1 MSLDRFQTGVIELLN
16 DIADK
21 IDGSYKSI
29 KGVFSMYTGIPPV
42 VSYQTFTDIRTNN
55 LDRRFV
61 NFEAGTTATGFYIS
75 FRVYSDLLPEPLSN
89 APFTY
94 KFDKNDIEIII
105 GPGYD
110 TEAYSSFSIKKTI
123 ETTTNPDDTLY
134 LQIHSKTPENFG
146 ANTSTG
152 DPINVVPFE
161 IRFYNLVPYNP

>member
-55 LDRRFV
+55 LDRV
-61 NFEAGTTATGFYIS
+61 LANYESADTGTGFYIS
-75 FRVYSDLLPEPLSN
+75 FRVFSDQLSN
-89 APFTY
+89 FSGPAPFTY
-94 KFDKNDIEIII
+94 IFDKNDIEVII

-161 IRFYNLVPYNP
+161 IRFYNLLPYNP

>member
-21 IDGSYKSI
+21 LDGGYKSI
-29 KGVFSMYTGIPPV
+29 KGVFSITTGIPPFI
-42 VSYQTFTDIRTNN
+42 SYQTFTDIRTNN
-55 LDRRFV
+55 LDRV
-61 NFEAGTTATGFYIS
+61 LTNYESADTGTGFYIS
-75 FRVYSDLLPEPLSN
+75 FRVFSDQLSN
-89 APFTY
+89 FSGPAPFTY
-94 KFDKNDIEIII
+94 IFDKNDIEVII

-110 TEAYSSFSIKKTI
+110 AEVYSSFSIRKII

-134 LQIHSKTPENFG
+134 LTIYSKTLDNFG
-146 ANTSTG
+146 ADSSGG